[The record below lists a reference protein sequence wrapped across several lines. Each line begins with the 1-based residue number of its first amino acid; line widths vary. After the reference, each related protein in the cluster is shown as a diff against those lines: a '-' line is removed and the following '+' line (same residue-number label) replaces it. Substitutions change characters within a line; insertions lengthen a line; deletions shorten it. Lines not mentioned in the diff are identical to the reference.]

1 MKKIFYPLFILFL
14 LVPLG
19 LLSENPAWAEWDN
32 EYYQEVLGYIPEGI
46 KNGFKIEGFM
56 PDYTFSGLNDIV
68 SYYLSAIVGIVL
80 IFGFFYLLGKKI
92 AR

>member
-1 MKKIFYPLFILFL
+1 MKKILYPMLILFL

-32 EYYQEVLGYIPEGI
+32 AYYQEVLGYIPEGI
-46 KNGFKIEGFM
+46 KNAFTIQSLL
-56 PDYTFSGLNDIV
+56 PDYSFAGLNDV
-68 SYYLSAIVGIVL
+68 ASYYLSALLGIVL
-80 IFGFFYLLGKKI
+80 IFGFFYLVGKKI